1 MKVVRDVFGEI
12 LETGKATVK
21 AGKKAVVDVAGQAV
35 KTVSGHKPT
44 VGGQQPV
51 LPRQDVAGLDWLEKM
66 APAKK
71 PAAAASDDD
80 QQQKDQIKRLSEM
93 DKRRSR
99 QAYEEIQR
107 QIQLIQRQ
115 KASQP
120 GKYVTGATGFDEER
134 VKSPETF
141 FEKVKKKKEEMAKK
155 LPWTSKQG
163 MGTGEITRGVSG

>member
-1 MKVVRDVFGEI
+1 MSKGNSIVSDVFGEL

-21 AGKKAVVDVAGQAV
+21 AGTKAV
-35 KTVSGHKPT
+35 SG
-44 VGGQQPV
+44 
-51 LPRQDVAGLDWLEKM
+51 ASGLDWLEKM
-66 APAKK
+66 APQKK
-71 PAAAASDDD
+71 PAAVSDDD
-80 QQQKDQIKRLSEM
+80 KQQKEQIKRLAEM

-107 QIQLIQRQ
+107 QIRLIQKQ

-120 GKYVTGATGFDEER
+120 RKYVTGATGFDEEQ
-134 VKSPETF
+134 VKAPETF
-141 FEKVKKKKEEMAKK
+141 FEKMKKKKEAMAKK

>member
-1 MKVVRDVFGEI
+1 MKVVRDVFGEL

-21 AGKKAVVDVAGQAV
+21 AGIKAVSGQKPSVA
-35 KTVSGHKPT
+35 
-44 VGGQQPV
+44 
-51 LPRQDVAGLDWLEKM
+51 RQDVSGLDWLEKM
-66 APAKK
+66 APQKK
-71 PAAAASDDD
+71 PAAAVSDDD
-80 QQQKDQIKRLSEM
+80 QQQKEQIKRLAET

-107 QIQLIQRQ
+107 QIRLVQRQ
-115 KASQP
+115 KASQAR
-120 GKYVTGATGFDEER
+120 KYVTGATGFDEEQ
-134 VKSPETF
+134 VKAPETF

>member
-1 MKVVRDVFGEI
+1 MPKGNSIVRDVFGEL
-12 LETGKATVK
+12 LETGKATMQ
-21 AGKKAVVDVAGQAV
+21 AGKKAV
-35 KTVSGHKPT
+35 SGA
-44 VGGQQPV
+44 
-51 LPRQDVAGLDWLEKM
+51 AGLDWLEKM

-71 PAAAASDDD
+71 PAVAVNDDD
-80 QQQKDQIKRLSEM
+80 QQQKEQIKKLSEM

-107 QIQLIQRQ
+107 QIQIVQRQ
-115 KASQP
+115 KAGQAPKS
-120 GKYVTGATGFDEER
+120 VTGAAGFDEEQ

-141 FEKVKKKKEEMAKK
+141 FEKMKKKKEEMIKK